1 MKKKVVMS
9 EMNLDIEDGERDT
22 REMVETP
29 RLPLTTS
36 LYQVSSG
43 IKSYLVE
50 ERLMAGSRELPT
62 TTANPDDKFEPSK
75 NSPNSI
81 YRGQKQVDKSP
92 RQDVTVSGKVSQSSS
107 ASS

>member
-1 MKKKVVMS
+1 MS
-9 EMNLDIEDGERDT
+9 KMNLDIEDGERDT

-29 RLPLTTS
+29 RLPLITS

-50 ERLMAGSRELPT
+50 ERLLMAGSCELPT
-62 TTANPDDKFEPSK
+62 TTANPDDKFEPSN

-81 YRGQKQVDKSP
+81 CRGQKNRSTNHP
-92 RQDVTVSGKVSQSSS
+92 ARAGKM
-107 ASS
+107 